1 MPTGGPAGLAE
12 SGHPGV
18 PVLLTACQ
26 PPAGRANIKAEG
38 RGLGAR
44 PWDRQG
50 QQGWQWLAGVCGG
63 RSLWLCGPGVHGP
76 GGAFCRAPD
85 PTVLRPRLATP
96 RSLPCCRVRSE
107 SSKTTRICPGS
118 TRERDEEGTG
128 VGRFSARSWL
138 LPRAWPGGSG
148 APGRAAGRAGP
159 ATPLMAPG
167 PPRVQEKPLKSA
179 QGGLRAPGRPRS
191 KWPRLRGARSADP
204 FTAAPGGRPTAWAP
218 SPSGGLPHR
227 RTDGSL
233 GSLAL
238 LKLLFKLIGE
248 AHNFEF

>member
-63 RSLWLCGPGVHGP
+63 RSLWLHGPGVHGP

-85 PTVLRPRLATP
+85 PTVLRPRLAAP

-167 PPRVQEKPLKSA
+167 PPACPGEAPEVSA
-179 QGGLRAPGRPRS
+179 GRAPCPW
-191 KWPRLRGARSADP
+191 KAPQQTAAAPRGAECGTLHGSPPREAD
-204 FTAAPGGRPTAWAP
+204 GVGSQSVRRPATPANRWLSRVP
-218 SPSGGLPHR
+218 CSSK
-227 RTDGSL
+227 T
-233 GSLAL
+233 
-238 LKLLFKLIGE
+238 II
-248 AHNFEF
+248 